1 MDIGKFSSKY
11 HQFFASGGKVPKGMV
26 DTMGRIF
33 NSIVRKFLKTI
44 RIGGTNSLM
53 YRHQNEQVSGLS
65 SKLTSRCKNL
75 SRLIIASNNTSFDLD
90 MDDNYFLMV
99 QLCYTTFNKKKI
111 YFKEDGFFFALLS
124 NLHQLS
130 LNPQVTKVTNTK
142 IVLMNFF
149 PRRKGAENSG
159 GSSSETAL
167 DTPSIETVLKF
178 EENSMNLFE
187 SIKDKIDRINILE
200 VFNIFFLM
208 MVTSASL

>member
-1 MDIGKFSSKY
+1 
-11 HQFFASGGKVPKGMV
+11 MV

-44 RIGGTNSLM
+44 KIGGTNSLM
-53 YRHQNEQVSGLS
+53 YRHQNEQISGLS

-75 SRLIIASNNTSFDLD
+75 SRLLISSNNTSFDLD

-111 YFKEDGFFFALLS
+111 YFKEEGFFFAVLN
-124 NLHQLS
+124 NLYQLS
-130 LNPQVTKVTNTK
+130 LNLPAAKVSNTK

-149 PRRKGAENSG
+149 PKRKGAEHTD
-159 GSSSETAL
+159 GSNSETAV
-167 DTPSIETVLKF
+167 DTPSIELVLKF

-200 VFNIFFLM
+200 VFSIYFLM
-208 MVTSASL
+208 MVFPPHYSLWKFNC